1 MYVKSIVCY
10 KILFILVPA
19 DGVKGKTWGPS
30 SGSAGG
36 GGGGPVKVRPALSNV
51 TDGVDGAAT
60 EYGANNSQITTPA
73 AERRAGAMTAVTS
86 VPELGKPSVCI
97 ELRILTNICTV
108 HMHIPDMR
116 ETPFFYA
123 ILSGW

>member
-1 MYVKSIVCY
+1 M
-10 KILFILVPA
+10 PA

-73 AERRAGAMTAVTS
+73 AERRAAGGAMTAVTS
-86 VPELGKPSVCI
+86 VPELGEPSVCTK
-97 ELRILTNICTV
+97 LRILTNTCTV
-108 HMHIPDMR
+108 HIPYIFL
-116 ETPFFYA
+116 T
-123 ILSGW
+123 